1 VPNQAADEIR
11 AAIQAAPPGSGGRA
25 ISFEHYMRLAL
36 YGVGGFYATD
46 GAAGRRGDFITSPE
60 VGPLFGAVIAR
71 MVDDAWRVAGS
82 PQTFTVVDAGA
93 GPATLLRSI
102 RAAVPV
108 CLHALQF
115 VAVETSAS
123 QRSGHPEFFRSL
135 AELPAEPFDGVVIA
149 NELLDN
155 LPFRLF
161 VMDGGWREAYVVEQR
176 DGAFAEVLRSADDL
190 DALAL
195 PAAAHGARVPVQQCG
210 RWVADAMARLRR
222 GRLVL
227 VDYAAATTVALAGRP
242 YREWL
247 RTYRG
252 HERGSHYLRDAGQ
265 QDITNEVALDQLF
278 GVAGEP
284 DAVRTQAQFLQRW
297 GIDELVQQGR
307 QVWSENVT
315 RPTVA
320 ALTMRSRVREAE
332 ALLDPDGLGAFT
344 VVEYSAP

>member
-1 VPNQAADEIR
+1 MQ
-11 AAIQAAPPGSGGRA
+11 
-25 ISFEHYMRLAL
+25 LAL
-36 YGVGGFYATD
+36 YGLGGFYASG

-60 VGPLFGAVIAR
+60 VGPLFGAVVAR
-71 MVDDAWRVAGS
+71 MVDDAWRAAGS
-82 PQTFTVVDAGA
+82 PPTFAVVDAGA

-102 RAAVPV
+102 RAAAPA
-108 CLHALQF
+108 CLDALHF
-115 VAVETSAS
+115 VAVETSAV
-123 QRSGHPEFFRSL
+123 QRNDHPEFVTSL
-135 AELPAEPFDGVVIA
+135 AELPAGPFDGVIIA

-176 DGAFAEVLRSADDL
+176 DGVFAEVLRGADDL

-195 PAAAHGARVPVQQCG
+195 PPAGHGARAPVQRCG
-210 RWVADAMARLRR
+210 RWVADALARLRR

-227 VDYAAATTVALAGRP
+227 VDYSTATTAALAGRP

-247 RTYRG
+247 RTCRG
-252 HERGSHYLRDAGQ
+252 HERGSHYLRDAGL

-278 GVAGEP
+278 AVAGEP

-297 GIDELVQQGR
+297 GIDDLVEQGR
-307 QVWSENVT
+307 QFWSANAA